1 MILCPIR
8 PKSFS
13 KEESELSKFTTHAL
27 EPVGEGFW
35 EYLSRQRLGL
45 SLAKDLELREA
56 IETVEE
62 ETEEVTD
69 NDDAEFINSLDPRD
83 WKDQDHYLVLGCLK
97 RFAATDDDLKRSCK
111 SFDLNIKIEKE
122 YLNSIRIKLIILLMI
137 LLLNVFKKLGSCCQ
151 ILREEKSGIQSIL
164 HLMNKF
170 LVQRL
175 KENFLLFMLQFLKKK
190 LDSQRNYQYQ
200 CWVD

>member
-13 KEESELSKFTTHAL
+13 KEESGLSKFTTHAL
-27 EPVGEGFW
+27 EPVGEGYW

-69 NDDAEFINSLDPRD
+69 DVDDGFINSLDPRD
-83 WKDQDHYLVLGCLK
+83 WKDQDHYLVLGCPK

-111 SFDLNIKIEKE
+111 SFQLIRKIGKE
-122 YLNSIRIKLIILLMI
+122 
-137 LLLNVFKKLGSCCQ
+137 F
-151 ILREEKSGIQSIL
+151 
-164 HLMNKF
+164 
-170 LVQRL
+170 
-175 KENFLLFMLQFLKKK
+175 
-190 LDSQRNYQYQ
+190 
-200 CWVD
+200 